1 MAPGDGE
8 YAKEFYNTCTTGISG
23 SIAAIGSLRRS
34 SADLICEVFEIGIS
48 KAAGSMQF
56 LENWAWS
63 KKLHPRFAAYDTYLA
78 MSFVEAGVVGA
89 ANYQRGASLIQ

>member
-1 MAPGDGE
+1 
-8 YAKEFYNTCTTGISG
+8 
-23 SIAAIGSLRRS
+23 
-34 SADLICEVFEIGIS
+34 
-48 KAAGSMQF
+48 MQF